1 MFKKVLNLVFNEL
14 KLEKV
19 EFGGLI
25 ITKPD
30 DYYSME
36 YRDKSGGL
44 VVTNFSESD
53 VIDIV
58 NSDTVGSYI
67 SITRDIPRFYK
78 DIPFNSHFKL
88 KIDNRIIESLINNK
102 IEFCIMTK
110 NDKRIMRLT
119 CHDEGVRFNRLVGS
133 DIIGFYSDKMN
144 VEVSVPEDSEIRI
157 YV

>member
-36 YRDKSGGL
+36 YKDTGRL
-44 VVTNFSESD
+44 VVANFSESD
-53 VIDIV
+53 VIEVV
-58 NSDTVGSYI
+58 NSDTVGSFI
-67 SITRDIPRFYK
+67 SITRDIPRFYT

-88 KIDNRIIESLINNK
+88 KIQNEIIESLINNR

-110 NDKRIMRLT
+110 NDKPIMKLD
-119 CHDEGVRFNRLVGS
+119 CHDEGVKFEKLAGS
-133 DIIGFYSDKMN
+133 NLIGFYSDKMN
-144 VEVSVPEDSEIRI
+144 VEVFVPEDSEIRI

>member
-14 KLEKV
+14 ELEKV

-44 VVTNFSESD
+44 VVTNFSELD
-53 VIDIV
+53 VIEIV
-58 NSDTVGSYI
+58 NSEICGSYI

-78 DIPFNSHFKL
+78 DIPFDSHFKL
-88 KIDNRIIESLINNK
+88 KIDNEIIESLINNR
-102 IEFCIMTK
+102 IDFCIMAK
-110 NDKRIMRLT
+110 NDKPIMRLG
-119 CHDEGVRFNRLVGS
+119 CRDEGVKFNRLAGS
-133 DIIGFYSDKMN
+133 NIISFYSDKMN
-144 VEVSVPEDSEIRI
+144 VEVFVPDDSEIRI

>member
-14 KLEKV
+14 ELEKV

-44 VVTNFSESD
+44 VVTNFSELD
-53 VIDIV
+53 VIEIV
-58 NSDTVGSYI
+58 NSEICGSYI

-78 DIPFNSHFKL
+78 DIPFDSHFKL
-88 KIDNRIIESLINNK
+88 KIDNEIIESLINNR

-110 NDKRIMRLT
+110 NDKPIMKLG
-119 CHDEGVRFNRLVGS
+119 CHDEGVRFEKLAGS
-133 DIIGFYSDKMN
+133 NIIGFYSDKMN
-144 VEVSVPEDSEIRI
+144 VEVFIPEDSEIRI